1 MAAPKGGALESVD
14 SVALLAMSP
23 RVLQGERRTPG
34 EYAHL
39 PAVARLS
46 DLDSP
51 YDTHRQ
57 ERH

>member
-1 MAAPKGGALESVD
+1 MVRVEEQQEGGVVR
-14 SVALLAMSP
+14 VALPLMSA

-39 PAVARLS
+39 PAVARLRE
-46 DLDSP
+46 LDSL